1 MMVVHLV
8 VQMVS
13 LKAVKK
19 VDRMGALLEFLR
31 ADEMDANWAAMTVEM
46 KDIYEVDRMVVL
58 RVGE

>member
-1 MMVVHLV
+1 VL
-8 VQMVS
+8 S
-13 LKAVKK
+13 L